1 MGRDDSFEPVIDRVT
16 PPTSVRVRSATGLV
30 ALLIVLGVATGLAVT
45 TVIVAAVLA
54 LNNAL

>member
-16 PPTSVRVRSATGLV
+16 PPPAVRVRSAAGLV
-30 ALLIVLGVATGLAVT
+30 VLLVVVGVAVGLAVVA
-45 TVIVAAVLA
+45 VIVVAVLA